1 MNQDVNDIYAMFL
14 TEISAALAGNIES
27 AFADTKALHGDFN
40 VEPTT
45 LFKLYSET
53 LEQNIELLKSYAD
66 RFVADGNAVLQA
78 WCEGMIADASR
89 QLDLLDKEK
98 DPAIA
103 LDDFVSGVISALDEE
118 GKRVVLGGGSEKFFN
133 LASKWLDRK
142 DFSENVLKG
151 DLTAAMAVYA
161 GSWVNAVVTGVLTGV
176 AVAAGAASWPVLAG
190 IAVIGAV
197 AGVLGGSAADDI
209 AEDFF
214 DFAKEPE
221 DRREDAYQ
229 AIVFQIKNGG
239 GSYLPGLKD
248 YLAFGTQQ
256 DDQLSA
262 QYDKSYSS
270 TLIGGSGNDTLY
282 GGDLID
288 KLSGGHGDDF
298 LVGYAGPDTLNG
310 GMGDDHLHGGRGS
323 DLLQGGKGF
332 DTYEFRVGDLDEI
345 TEDTIIDTDG
355 IGKITFEGVAIGD
368 LSVNTVSRDGLG
380 WETHDRVFR
389 LQSVPSGDKSTLIIT
404 HRESGGRIV
413 VKNWSNGG
421 LNITLPGLG
430 QPGSPENPVSQTND
444 DDLVGRDGDPDEV
457 RSGND
462 IISGLGGNDGIAGG
476 YGDDWI
482 DGGHGNDLI
491 LGGPGVNRLFG
502 GLGDDILIGSS
513 MLLAWRKPEDEL
525 GSGDRNAWY
534 SESASRPGIISVG
547 NGWLSEVS
555 GNNPAGSDA
564 TQNLFNFSVR
574 AHYTNGHDPWVKT
587 NPNVLPSGN
596 DDIDGGDGSDIAYGG
611 EGNDT
616 LLGGAQN
623 DLLLGGSDHDY
634 IEGEEGDDLIF
645 GDDFSAANG
654 IWSFMATQ
662 ISDRANTSGN
672 DIIFGGNGEDR
683 IFGQGGNDVIS
694 GGEGGDILQG
704 DRVDYGLTYSYVSAG
719 LPGNDYI
726 DGGAGNDR
734 IYGDGGNDTLL
745 GGDGADYILGDA
757 VGIDESRHGNDVIDG
772 GSGVDTIIGL
782 GGDDVIRGGE
792 GNDLLLG
799 DASASDLALQFH
811 GNDRIYG
818 EGGNDE
824 IQGNAGDD
832 YLSGGSGKDLLQGE
846 SGNDTLSG
854 DADDDELQ
862 GGMGNDTLIGGA
874 GNDSLFG
881 EDGDDNLIGDE
892 GQDFI
897 YGGTGNDRLSG
908 GGGADTLVG
917 GDGGDNIDG
926 NQGDDVIDGELGN
939 DSIRGGLGNDF
950 IDGDEGDDDVDAGD
964 GNDSVYGGGG
974 NDLVNGGLG
983 NDTVTAAEG
992 NDQVNGGDGNDYLEG
1007 SDGDD
1012 TLSGDK
1018 GDDVVIGGTG
1028 NDQAVGGEG
1037 SDILY
1042 GDDQFGVYSGND
1054 KIDGDAG
1061 DDYLDGGRG
1070 DDQLDGGTGN
1080 DTLMGAEGNDI
1091 YLIKAGDGHDEVL
1104 GFGSQSAGRDTIV
1117 LSGLSRNQATF
1128 RRSGSALVMTF
1139 GTDQSVRLDGFL
1151 ARDSGGHR
1159 IVFGDGSA
1167 MDRAEALSLL
1177 GGGTAGDDD
1186 LQGSDQDDELYG
1198 QGGNDKLYG
1207 QEGNDSLNGGIG
1219 NDLVFGG
1226 GGNDL
1231 LEGGDGDDLLDG
1243 GTGDDRLYGGAGS
1256 DFFRYGIG
1264 YGNDSIAFDPA
1275 ADIRQVQL
1283 LDIVNPADMY
1293 YALKNGALV
1302 MTIIETGQSITIEGY
1317 AGVNGPTARIVLAD
1331 GAELL
1336 PELLWSGANEIEG
1349 SSGDDQLYGYD
1360 GEDYIYGFGGDD
1372 RIWGGNDK
1380 DYLVGGW
1387 GKDTIYGGSGND
1399 TLQGDSHYPYWWMNG
1414 GEDDYLDGGEGDDH
1428 IYGND
1433 GNDTLLGGAGNDSIS
1448 GQDGADVLNGG
1459 AGNDALYGNAGS
1471 DLYEFGRGGGR
1482 DIIWEFGW
1490 MGESGP
1496 QFGDIDTLRFDAS
1509 VLKEEIVVYRD
1520 DRFSSTL
1527 QFVIE
1532 GTDDSIAVLDFFD
1545 YLTYNTRDSI
1555 EQVVFTD
1562 GTTWDLEEILYQAM
1576 RGSHRNDNLMGL
1588 YAKDDFINAGAGNDR
1603 VMALEHDDTIQGGT
1617 GNDSIEA
1624 GEGDDV
1630 LVGGSGSDILSGDAG
1645 NDIYRFGL
1653 GSDLDVITNGSTVL
1667 TDHDVIELGEGITT
1681 ENIRLARSGDALV
1694 IDIDGHAD
1702 RLIVLGHFITDEHWS
1717 RGGPIDA
1724 LHFADGTIWVQEDI
1738 LAKLVAPLEAIAVNI
1753 DGMPYAD
1760 LQDAGGYVIGIQNT
1774 LAEVHRETAGA
1785 TWFDIGPGEARL
1797 FGGASGDTYVFG
1809 KGYGNQA
1816 IHDAG
1821 GTDRVLF
1828 NADLSPSDVT
1838 LYKLGNDME
1847 VHVEGQSPLT
1857 IVGFFSEG
1865 GMAAIESMVFANGT
1879 VWDSAWLHTNAVN
1892 PDVTLNGTAG
1902 SDILRGS
1909 VGNDQ
1914 LFGLEGN
1921 DQLEGDSGDDLLD
1934 GGTGT
1939 DVMRG
1944 GKGSDTYVVDDA
1956 SDSIFDNGY
1965 ASDSWTRE
1973 INTVRSS
1980 IDYTL
1985 GVNLQRLI
1993 LDGTADLNGTGNGES
2008 NTLQGNAGANV
2019 LTAAAVD
2026 DYSSLADWINGGAGN
2041 DILIGAWGNDTLI
2054 GGAGNDRMEG
2064 GGGDDLYYVD
2074 SLGDVIV
2081 EAEDEAP
2088 SFPMAMAMQLSSD
2101 ATNSSVGE
2109 SGAPGIPA
2117 MGEHPYRNGDTV
2129 ATSIDFTLTE
2139 KLESLILVGT
2149 AVNGTGNE
2157 FSNWLSGN
2165 AQDNVLSGLGEY
2177 DTIYGGAGRDVLYG
2191 GDSGDELDGEDG
2203 NDTLVGGDGD
2213 DFYIYTAG
2221 QGHDTIVNVDVYGE
2235 DMLRVSGAA
2244 FDQFRFDRIGDDMV
2258 ATLSDQSG
2266 SLTFKDWYTE
2276 SANRV
2281 DRLYD
2286 QNWMELTSDQV
2297 DNLVGGAEL
2306 SQLIGAMAQGEAGQE
2321 VYAQSW
2327 SERGNQPHLMIA
2339 AV

>member
-1 MNQDVNDIYAMFL
+1 M
-14 TEISAALAGNIES
+14 
-27 AFADTKALHGDFN
+27 
-40 VEPTT
+40 
-45 LFKLYSET
+45 
-53 LEQNIELLKSYAD
+53 
-66 RFVADGNAVLQA
+66 
-78 WCEGMIADASR
+78 
-89 QLDLLDKEK
+89 
-98 DPAIA
+98 
-103 LDDFVSGVISALDEE
+103 
-118 GKRVVLGGGSEKFFN
+118 
-133 LASKWLDRK
+133 
-142 DFSENVLKG
+142 
-151 DLTAAMAVYA
+151 
-161 GSWVNAVVTGVLTGV
+161 
-176 AVAAGAASWPVLAG
+176 
-190 IAVIGAV
+190 
-197 AGVLGGSAADDI
+197 
-209 AEDFF
+209 
-214 DFAKEPE
+214 
-221 DRREDAYQ
+221 
-229 AIVFQIKNGG
+229 
-239 GSYLPGLKD
+239 
-248 YLAFGTQQ
+248 
-256 DDQLSA
+256 SA

-288 KLSGGHGDDF
+288 KLSGGNGDDF

-389 LQSVPSGDKSTLIIT
+389 LQSVPSGDRSNLIIT

-491 LGGPGVNRLFG
+491 LGGPGANRLFG

-525 GSGDRNAWY
+525 GSSDRNAWY

-555 GNNPAGSDA
+555 GNTPAGSDA
-564 TQNLFNFSVR
+564 TQNLFNFHVR
-574 AHYTNGHDPWVKT
+574 AHYTNGQDPWVET

-634 IEGEEGDDLIF
+634 IDGEEGDDLIF
-645 GDDFSAANG
+645 GDNFSAANG

-672 DIIFGGNGEDR
+672 DIILGGNGEDR

-694 GGEGGDILQG
+694 GGEGDDILQG

-757 VGIDESRHGNDVIDG
+757 VGIDEPRHGNDVIDG

-799 DASASDLALQFH
+799 DASASDLVLQFH

-832 YLSGGSGKDLLQGE
+832 YLSGGSGKDLLQGQ

-908 GGGADTLVG
+908 GGGTDTLVG

-926 NQGDDVIDGELGN
+926 NQGDDV
-939 DSIRGGLGNDF
+939 

-974 NDLVNGGLG
+974 NDLISGGLG

-1018 GDDVVIGGTG
+1018 GDDIVIGGTG

-1080 DTLMGAEGNDI
+1080 DALMGAEGNDI

-1104 GFGSQSAGRDTIV
+1104 GLGSQSAGRDTIA

-1139 GTDQSVRLDGFL
+1139 GTDQSLRLEGFL

-1159 IVFGDGSA
+1159 IVFGDGST

-1177 GGGTAGDDD
+1177 GGGTAGDDE

-1198 QGGNDKLYG
+1198 EAGNDRLYG

-1243 GTGDDRLYGGAGS
+1243 GAGDDRLLGGAGS
-1256 DFFRYGIG
+1256 DIFRYGTG

-1275 ADIRQVQL
+1275 AKVRQVQL
-1283 LDIVNPADMY
+1283 LDIVNPAGMY
-1293 YALKNGALV
+1293 YALKNGALI
-1302 MTIIETGQSITIEGY
+1302 MTDINTGQSLTIEGY
-1317 AGVNGPTARIVLAD
+1317 AGASGPTARILLAD
-1331 GAELL
+1331 GNELL
-1336 PELLWSGANEIEG
+1336 PGMLWRGADEIEG
-1349 SSGDDQLYGYD
+1349 NSWNDEIYGYD
-1360 GEDYIYGFGGDD
+1360 GDDLLVGMLGDD
-1372 RIWGGNDK
+1372 RIYGGN
-1380 DYLVGGW
+1380 GQ
-1387 GKDTIYGGSGND
+1387 D
-1399 TLQGDSHYPYWWMNG
+1399 TLIGDFLRIYYYWQIGVWYN
-1414 GEDDYLDGGEGDDH
+1414 DYLDGGEGDDY
-1428 IYGND
+1428 IYGD
-1433 GNDTLLGGAGNDSIS
+1433 GGDDILIGGAGNDSLN
-1448 GQDGADVLNGG
+1448 GGDGADILNGG
-1459 AGNDALYGNAGS
+1459 AGNDVLYGGRGA
-1471 DLYEFGRGGGR
+1471 DIYEFGRGGGS
-1482 DIIWEFGW
+1482 DFILGLPGW
-1490 MGESGP
+1490 RGSV
-1496 QFGDIDTLRFDAS
+1496 RFDAS
-1509 VLKEEIVVYRD
+1509 VQKEDIVVYND
-1520 DRFSSTL
+1520 DIIGGSL
-1527 QFVIE
+1527 QLIID
-1532 GTDDSIAVLDFFD
+1532 GTSDSITLGGFYD
-1545 YLTYNTRDSI
+1545 YRSPGMPMLDSI
-1555 EQVVFTD
+1555 EQVIFAD
-1562 GTTWDLEEILYQAM
+1562 GTVWDAQEILYQSM
-1576 RGSHRNDNLMGL
+1576 RGSRRNDNIIIFYPKDEFIDSGL
-1588 YAKDDFINAGAGNDR
+1588 GNDIVQGFENDDTIYGGAGNDS
-1603 VMALEHDDTIQGGT
+1603 LSGGA
-1617 GNDSIEA
+1617 GNDI
-1624 GEGDDV
+1624 

-1645 NDIYRFGL
+1645 NDIYRFDVGSGL
-1653 GSDLDVITNGSTVL
+1653 DFISNWRTEEP
-1667 TDHDVIELGEGITT
+1667 DHDLIELGEGITT

-1694 IDIDGHAD
+1694 IDIEGYTD
-1702 RLIVLGHFITDEHWS
+1702 RLMVLGHFLTAEQWGG
-1717 RGGPIDA
+1717 RGPINA
-1724 LHFADGTIWVQEDI
+1724 LHFADGSIWGQDEIVE
-1738 LAKLVAPLEAIAVNI
+1738 KLGAPLEPIEVKIGGPSYTNFY
-1753 DGMPYAD
+1753 DT
-1760 LQDAGGYVIGIQNT
+1760 GGYVIGIQSAGRDYNY
-1774 LAEVHRETAGA
+1774 ETAGA
-1785 TWFDIGPGEARL
+1785 TWFDLGPGDVHIS
-1797 FGGASGDTYVFG
+1797 GGTAGDTYVFG
-1809 KGYGNQA
+1809 KGYGIQA
-1816 IHDAG
+1816 IQ
-1821 GTDRVLF
+1821 DRSGIDRIIF
-1828 NADLSPSDVT
+1828 NADLSPGDLT
-1838 LYKLGNDME
+1838 LYKLGDDLQMY
-1847 VHVEGQSPLT
+1847 VEGQSPLT
-1857 IVGFFSEG
+1857 IVGFFSES
-1865 GMAAIESMVFANGT
+1865 GMAAIESVTFANGT
-1879 VWDSAWLHTNAVN
+1879 VWDSAWLHANAVS
-1892 PDVTLNGTAG
+1892 PDLALNGTAG

-1909 VGNDQ
+1909 IGNDR
-1914 LFGLEGN
+1914 LSGLEGK
-1921 DQLEGDSGDDLLD
+1921 DQLEGESGDDLLD
-1934 GGTGT
+1934 GGTGA
-1939 DVMRG
+1939 DMMRG
-1944 GKGSDTYVVDDA
+1944 GRGSDTYVVDDA
-1956 SDSIFDNGY
+1956 GDSIFDNGY
-1965 ASDSWTRE
+1965 NSGLEDFWRTD
-1973 INTVRSS
+1973 INTVISS

-1985 GVNLQRLI
+1985 GVNLQQLI
-1993 LDGTADLNGTGNGES
+1993 LDGTSDLNGTGNGDS
-2008 NTLQGNAGANV
+2008 NSLQGNAGANI
-2019 LTAAAVD
+2019 LTGATVD
-2026 DYSSLADWINGGAGN
+2026 EYSYKDDWMDGGAGS

-2081 EAEDEAP
+2081 ETEGEAP
-2088 SFPMAMAMQLSSD
+2088 SFPMAMAMQLSRD
-2101 ATNSSVGE
+2101 ATTSSVGE
-2109 SGAPGIPA
+2109 SGAPGIPP

-2129 ATSIDFTLTE
+2129 AASIDFTLTE
-2139 KLESLILVGT
+2139 ELESLILVGT

-2177 DTIYGGAGRDVLYG
+2177 DTIHGGAGRDVLYG
-2191 GDSGDELDGEDG
+2191 GDGGDELDGEDG

-2213 DFYIYTAG
+2213 DLYVYTAG
-2221 QGHDTIVNVDVYGE
+2221 QGHDTIVNVDAYGE
-2235 DMLRVSGAA
+2235 DMLRVNGAA
-2244 FDQFRFDRIGDDMV
+2244 FDQFSFDRIGEDMV
-2258 ATLSDQSG
+2258 ATLNDQSG

-2286 QNWMELTSDQV
+2286 QNWIELNADQV
-2297 DNLVGGAEL
+2297 DSLVGGAEL
-2306 SQLIGAMAQGEAGQE
+2306 SQLIGAMSQGEAGQD
-2321 VYAQSW
+2321 VFTQPW
-2327 SERGNQPHLMIA
+2327 SERGNQPHPMIA

>member
-1 MNQDVNDIYAMFL
+1 MNQDENDRYAMFL

-27 AFADTKALHGDFN
+27 AFADAKALHGDSN

-45 LFKLYSET
+45 LFNLYSET

-66 RFVADGNAVLQA
+66 RFAVDGNAILNS
-78 WCEGMIADASR
+78 WTEGMIADASR

-98 DPAIA
+98 DPAVA
-103 LDDFVSGVISALDEE
+103 LKDFASGVISALDKE
-118 GKRVVLGGGSEKFFN
+118 GTRIALGGGSEKFFKF
-133 LASKWLDRK
+133 ASKGLDELDVITK
-142 DFSENVLKG
+142 AAQG

-176 AVAAGAASWPVLAG
+176 AVASGVASWPVLAG
-190 IAVIGAV
+190 IAVIGSI
-197 AGVLGGSAADDI
+197 AGVLGGNVADDV
-209 AEDFF
+209 AEYFF

-221 DRREDAYQ
+221 DMREDAYQ
-229 AIVFQIKNGG
+229 SIVFQIKNGG
-239 GSYLPGLKD
+239 SAYLPGLND

-288 KLSGGHGDDF
+288 KLSGGDGDDF

-310 GMGDDHLHGGRGS
+310 GLGDDHLHGGRGS

-332 DTYEFRVGDLDEI
+332 DTYEFRVRDLDEI

-380 WETHDRVFR
+380 WETHDGVFR
-389 LQSVPSGDKSTLIIT
+389 LQSVPNGDKSTLIIT

-444 DDLVGRDGDPDEV
+444 DDLVGRDGGPDEV

-491 LGGPGVNRLFG
+491 LGGPGANRLLG

-513 MLLAWRKPEDEL
+513 MLMAWRKPKDEL
-525 GSGDRNAWY
+525 GSSERDAWY
-534 SESASRPGIISVG
+534 SESAARTGIISVG

-555 GNNPAGSDA
+555 GNTPAGSDA
-564 TQNLFNFSVR
+564 TQNIFNFSVR
-574 AHYTNGHDPWVKT
+574 AYYTNGQDPWVET
-587 NPNVLPSGN
+587 NPNILPSGN
-596 DDIDGGDGSDIAYGG
+596 DDIDGGDGSDVAYGG

-634 IEGEEGDDLIF
+634 IDGEDGDDLIF
-645 GDDFSAANG
+645 GDDFSSADG

-672 DIIFGGNGEDR
+672 DIILGGTGEDR

-694 GGEGGDILQG
+694 GGEGDDILQG

-734 IYGDGGNDTLL
+734 IYGDSGNDTLL

-757 VGIDESRHGNDVIDG
+757 VGIDESQHGNDVIDG

-782 GGDDVIRGGE
+782 GGDDVIRGGD
-792 GNDLLLG
+792 GDDLLLG
-799 DASASDLALQFH
+799 DASGSDLALQFH

-818 EGGNDE
+818 EAGNDE

-832 YLSGGSGKDLLQGE
+832 YLSGGSGKDLLQGQA
-846 SGNDTLSG
+846 GNDTLLG

-862 GGMGNDTLIGGA
+862 GGGGGDTLIGGT
-874 GNDSLFG
+874 GDDRLFG

-892 GQDFI
+892 GRDFI

-908 GGGADTLVG
+908 GSGEDTLVG
-917 GDGGDNIDG
+917 GDGDDNIDG
-926 NQGDDVIDGELGN
+926 NQGDDAIDGELGN
-939 DSIRGGLGNDF
+939 DSIRGGLGNDV
-950 IDGDEGDDDVDAGD
+950 IDGDEGDDYVDAGD
-964 GNDSVYGGGG
+964 GNDSIYGGGG
-974 NDLVNGGLG
+974 NDLINGGDG

-992 NDQVNGGDGNDYLEG
+992 NDQVNGGNGNDYLEG

-1018 GDDVVIGGTG
+1018 GDDIVIGGAG
-1028 NDQAVGGEG
+1028 NDQTVGGEG

-1042 GDDQFGVYSGND
+1042 GDDQFGIYSGND
-1054 KIDGDAG
+1054 KIAGDAG

-1080 DTLMGAEGNDI
+1080 DTLVGAEGNDT
-1091 YLIKAGDGHDEVL
+1091 YLIKAADGHDEVIGL
-1104 GFGSQSAGRDTIV
+1104 GSQSAGSDTIT
-1117 LSGLSRNQATF
+1117 LTGLSRNQATF

-1139 GTDQSVRLDGFL
+1139 GTDQSLRLEGFL

-1159 IVFGDGSA
+1159 IVFGDGST
-1167 MDRAEALSLL
+1167 MDRADALSLL
-1177 GGGTAGDDD
+1177 GGGTAGDDE
-1186 LQGSDQDDELYG
+1186 LQGSGQDDELYG
-1198 QGGNDKLYG
+1198 EAGNDRIYG
-1207 QEGNDSLNGGIG
+1207 QDGNDSLNGGIG

-1231 LEGGDGDDLLDG
+1231 LEGGDGNDLLDG
-1243 GTGDDRLYGGAGS
+1243 GAGDDHLSGGAGS
-1256 DFFRYGIG
+1256 DVFRYGTG
-1264 YGNDSIAFDPA
+1264 YGNDTITFDPA
-1275 ADIRQVQL
+1275 ADVRQVQL
-1283 LDIVNPADMY
+1283 VDIVNPADMY
-1293 YALKNGALV
+1293 YALKNGALI
-1302 MTIIETGQSITIEGY
+1302 MTVTETGQSLTIEGY
-1317 AGVNGPTARIVLAD
+1317 AGASGPTARILLAD
-1331 GAELL
+1331 GSELL
-1336 PELLWSGANEIEG
+1336 PEMLWRGADEIEG
-1349 SSGDDQLYGYD
+1349 NSWNDEIYGYD
-1360 GEDYIYGFGGDD
+1360 GDD
-1372 RIWGGNDK
+1372 L
-1380 DYLVGGW
+1380 LVGMLGD
-1387 GKDTIYGGSGND
+1387 DTIYGGNGQD
-1399 TLQGDSHYPYWWMNG
+1399 TLIGDFLHIYYYWQMGVWYN
-1414 GEDDYLDGGEGDDH
+1414 DYLDGGEGDDY
-1428 IYGND
+1428 IYGNGGD
-1433 GNDTLLGGAGNDSIS
+1433 DILIGGAGNDSLY
-1448 GQDGADVLNGG
+1448 GGLGADILNGEAGNDVLYGG
-1459 AGNDALYGNAGS
+1459 AGADI
-1471 DLYEFGRGGGR
+1471 YEFGRGGGS
-1482 DIIWEFGW
+1482 DFILGSPGW
-1490 MGESGP
+1490 RGSV
-1496 QFGDIDTLRFDAS
+1496 RFDAS
-1509 VLKEEIVVYRD
+1509 VLKEDIVVYNND
-1520 DRFSSTL
+1520 IYGGSL
-1527 QFVIE
+1527 QLIIE
-1532 GTDDSIAVLDFFD
+1532 GTSDSITLGGFYDIRSPGIPTLDP
-1545 YLTYNTRDSI
+1545 I
-1555 EQVVFTD
+1555 EQVIFAD
-1562 GTTWDLEEILYQAM
+1562 GTVWDVQEILYQSM
-1576 RGSHRNDNLMGL
+1576 RGSHRNDNIIIFYPKDEFIDSGL
-1588 YAKDDFINAGAGNDR
+1588 GNDIVQGLENDDTIYGGAGNDS
-1603 VMALEHDDTIQGGT
+1603 LSGGA
-1617 GNDSIEA
+1617 GNDI
-1624 GEGDDV
+1624 
-1630 LVGGSGSDILSGDAG
+1630 LVGGSGSDILSGDTG
-1645 NDIYRFGL
+1645 NDIYRFGI
-1653 GSDLDVITNGSTVL
+1653 GSGLDFISNWRTAEP
-1667 TDHDVIELGEGITT
+1667 DHDLIELGEGITT

-1694 IDIDGHAD
+1694 IDIEGYTD
-1702 RLIVLGHFITDEHWS
+1702 RLMVLGHFLTAEQWGS
-1717 RGGPIDA
+1717 GGPINA
-1724 LHFADGTIWVQEDI
+1724 LHFADGSIWGQDEIVE
-1738 LAKLVAPLEAIAVNI
+1738 KLGAPLEPIEVTIGGSSYTNF
-1753 DGMPYAD
+1753 YAT
-1760 LQDAGGYVIGIQNT
+1760 GGYVIGIQSTGRDYNY
-1774 LAEVHRETAGA
+1774 EMAGA
-1785 TWFDIGPGEARL
+1785 TWFDLGPGDVHIS
-1797 FGGASGDTYVFG
+1797 GGTAGDTYVFG
-1809 KGYGNQA
+1809 KGYGIQA
-1816 IHDAG
+1816 IQDRG
-1821 GTDRVLF
+1821 GTDRIVF
-1828 NADLSPSDVT
+1828 NADLSPGDLT
-1838 LYKLGNDME
+1838 LYKLGYDLQMY
-1847 VHVEGQSPLT
+1847 VEGQSPLT
-1857 IVGFFSEG
+1857 IVGFFGES
-1865 GMAAIESMVFANGT
+1865 GMAAIESVTFANGT
-1879 VWDSAWLHTNAVN
+1879 VWDSAWLHANAVS
-1892 PDVTLNGTAG
+1892 PDLALNGTTG

-1909 VGNDQ
+1909 IGNDR
-1914 LFGLEGN
+1914 LSGLEGN
-1921 DQLEGDSGDDLLD
+1921 DQLEGESGDDLLD
-1934 GGTGT
+1934 GGAGA
-1939 DVMRG
+1939 DMMRG
-1944 GKGSDTYVVDDA
+1944 GRGSDTYVVDDA
-1956 SDSIFDNGY
+1956 GDSIFDNGY
-1965 ASDSWTRE
+1965 NSGLEDFWRTD
-1973 INTVRSS
+1973 INTVISG

-1985 GVNLQRLI
+1985 GINLQRLI
-1993 LDGTADLNGTGNGES
+1993 LDGTADLNGAGNGES

-2026 DYSSLADWINGGAGN
+2026 DYSSWADWIDGGAGN

-2129 ATSIDFTLTE
+2129 AASIDFTLTE
-2139 KLESLILVGT
+2139 ELESLILVGT

-2191 GDSGDELDGEDG
+2191 GDGGDELDGEDG

-2297 DNLVGGAEL
+2297 DSLVGGAEL

-2339 AV
+2339 AA

>member
-1 MNQDVNDIYAMFL
+1 MDFSKLQFDYSQLAANVYGAKSSVRSGLNTVQLPEGWNQIDEKISQSGFMARAYRNAATGEVVVAYAGTTLEEGQALDDWITGNVPAGVGGFSQQVFEAIEFYLNVLRLPGVDQAKTSFTGHSLGGGLASLMAVYFDKKATVFDQAPFEKSAATSAYDLYLEPLKYAGYTLPQEFEDYDLLHYNERKSNVQQIVVAGEVLSYGTENLFKINDGNPLVLDPEAEDIFGWGGSVGADFAKAVDLHSMTLLAGFMNSEIFFEISKNFKELLPRIFRGAYQDVVPTNRITSTLLELLVQRQIVGEGSLDTL
-14 TEISAALAGNIES
+14 AADVAKIVGTDLRG
-27 AFADTKALHGDFN
+27 ADGSFVLHGDG
-40 VEPTT
+40 
-45 LFKLYSET
+45 Y
-53 LEQNIELLKSYAD
+53 
-66 RFVADGNAVLQA
+66 G
-78 WCEGMIADASR
+78 
-89 QLDLLDKEK
+89 KE
-98 DPAIA
+98 I
-103 LDDFVSGVISALDEE
+103 
-118 GKRVVLGGGSEKFFN
+118 N
-133 LASKWLDRK
+133 LA
-142 DFSENVLKG
+142 
-151 DLTAAMAVYA
+151 
-161 GSWVNAVVTGVLTGV
+161 
-176 AVAAGAASWPVLAG
+176 ASLVDVVLAG
-190 IAVIGAV
+190 IYQQANGRSPQDGFSGRMSEVLTRADGHITFDADALGRQAQRGVDSLSQYVSARTQNLALDTNLLERARWGVQDGAAMRYVGSDFDVRSDVVV
-197 AGVLGGSAADDI
+197 ALHGNNTITVGGGDDLVLGGNGDDDI
-209 AEDFF
+209 
-214 DFAKEPE
+214 
-221 DRREDAYQ
+221 
-229 AIVFQIKNGG
+229 
-239 GSYLPGLKD
+239 S
-248 YLAFGTQQ
+248 
-256 DDQLSA
+256 
-262 QYDKSYSS
+262 
-270 TLIGGSGNDTLY
+270 GGSGDDLLY
-282 GGDLID
+282 GG
-288 KLSGGHGDDF
+288 
-298 LVGYAGPDTLNG
+298 A
-310 GMGDDHLHGGRGS
+310 
-323 DLLQGGKGF
+323 GF
-332 DTYEFRVGDLDEI
+332 DTYRFLTNESLLVSADRIYDSGGDGAVYVDNVAVTAGVRLTETTWADSTGNLRLTMIADPVHRLIVTNLLSGDTIHVERWQNGQLGISLGGEISVLPPVGMKWDGDLTPEGANI
-345 TEDTIIDTDG
+345 NGVFQGNEEAEAFYTGFGEDVIDAAGGIDVINGGSGSDVINGGDG
-355 IGKITFEGVAIGD
+355 NDFIVEVARTARNLDRWIGAPPT
-368 LSVNTVSRDGLG
+368 
-380 WETHDRVFR
+380 DRV
-389 LQSVPSGDKSTLIIT
+389 LASGV
-404 HRESGGRIV
+404 GFMV
-413 VKNWSNGG
+413 G
-421 LNITLPGLG
+421 L
-430 QPGSPENPVSQTND
+430 
-444 DDLVGRDGDPDEV
+444 
-457 RSGND
+457 RSGNAED
-462 IISGLGGNDGIAGG
+462 ARTYYEDVFLGLVGTIRNGGPSFYPDPELFADG
-476 YGDDWI
+476 GDVI
-482 DGGHGNDLI
+482 DGGGGSDLI
-491 LGGPGVNRLFG
+491 M
-502 GLGDDILIGSS
+502 S
-513 MLLAWRKPEDEL
+513 
-525 GSGDRNAWY
+525 
-534 SESASRPGIISVG
+534 
-547 NGWLSEVS
+547 
-555 GNNPAGSDA
+555 
-564 TQNLFNFSVR
+564 
-574 AHYTNGHDPWVKT
+574 
-587 NPNVLPSGN
+587 
-596 DDIDGGDGSDIAYGG
+596 G
-611 EGNDT
+611 EGNDIVD
-616 LLGGAQN
+616 GGIGN
-623 DLLLGGSDHDY
+623 DVISGGHDSDILMGND
-634 IEGEEGDDLIF
+634 GDDLIF
-645 GDDFSAANG
+645 GDRINGVLAGEEVANLSSAA
-654 IWSFMATQ
+654 
-662 ISDRANTSGN
+662 RADGD
-672 DIIFGGNGEDR
+672 DI
-683 IFGQGGNDVIS
+683 
-694 GGEGGDILQG
+694 
-704 DRVDYGLTYSYVSAG
+704 
-719 LPGNDYI
+719 I
-726 DGGAGNDR
+726 DGGAGNDELR
-734 IYGDGGNDTLL
+734 GDGGNDQIW
-745 GGDGADYILGDA
+745 GGQ
-757 VGIDESRHGNDVIDG
+757 
-772 GSGVDTIIGL
+772 
-782 GGDDVIRGGE
+782 GDDVI
-792 GNDLLLG
+792 LG
-799 DASASDLALQFH
+799 DTVGMEASRQ
-811 GNDRIYG
+811 
-818 EGGNDE
+818 
-824 IQGNAGDD
+824 
-832 YLSGGSGKDLLQGE
+832 
-846 SGNDTLSG
+846 
-854 DADDDELQ
+854 
-862 GGMGNDTLIGGA
+862 
-874 GNDSLFG
+874 GNDSLHG
-881 EDGDDNLIGDE
+881 GE
-892 GQDFI
+892 GQDQI
-897 YGGTGNDRLSG
+897 WG
-908 GGGADTLVG
+908 GGGNDTISGDAGNDTIFGDFVVGQLDPQFHGADRISGGVG
-917 GDGGDNIDG
+917 MDWINGQG
-926 NQGDDVIDGELGN
+926 GDDVIDGGDDADTLLGGAGADVINGGTGYDLIVGDDFDAPENEQGN
-939 DSIRGGLGNDF
+939 DTI
-950 IDGDEGDDDVDAGD
+950 
-964 GNDSVYGGGG
+964 
-974 NDLVNGGLG
+974 NGGLG
-983 NDTVTAAEG
+983 DDTILGMGG
-992 NDQVNGGDGNDYLEG
+992 NDQL
-1007 SDGDD
+1007 
-1012 TLSGDK
+1012 
-1018 GDDVVIGGTG
+1018 
-1028 NDQAVGGEG
+1028 VGGEG
-1037 SDILY
+1037 NDSLY
-1042 GDDQFGVYSGND
+1042 GDDQVGNFAGND
-1054 KIDGDAG
+1054 KLSGNTG

-1080 DTLMGAEGNDI
+1080 DTLIGAEGNDT
-1091 YLIKAGDGHDEVL
+1091 YLIKAGDGHDVVSGL
-1104 GFGSQSAGRDTIV
+1104 GDQSAGSDTIA
-1117 LSGLSRNQATF
+1117 LSGLSRNEATF

-1243 GTGDDRLYGGAGS
+1243 GTGDDRLSGGAGS
-1256 DFFRYGIG
+1256 DVFRYGIG

-1372 RIWGGNDK
+1372 RIWGGNDR

-1399 TLQGDSHYPYWWMNG
+1399 MLQGDSHYPYWWMNG
-1414 GEDDYLDGGEGDDH
+1414 GEDDYLDGGEGDDN

-1482 DIIWEFGW
+1482 DIIREFGW

-1603 VMALEHDDTIQGGT
+1603 VMALEHDDTIQGGK

-1630 LVGGSGSDILSGDAG
+1630 LLGGSGSDILSGDAG

-1653 GSDLDVITNGSTVL
+1653 GSDLDVITNGSIVL

-1753 DGMPYAD
+1753 DGVPYAD

-1774 LAEVHRETAGA
+1774 LGEVHRETAGA

-1809 KGYGNQA
+1809 KGYGSQA

-1902 SDILRGS
+1902 SDILLGS

-1914 LFGLEGN
+1914 LFGLEAN

-1934 GGTGT
+1934 GGTGA

-2026 DYSSLADWINGGAGN
+2026 DYSSWADWIDGGAGN

-2101 ATNSSVGE
+2101 ATNSSVGD

-2129 ATSIDFTLTE
+2129 AASIDFTLTE
-2139 KLESLILVGT
+2139 ELESLILVGT

-2191 GDSGDELDGEDG
+2191 GDGGDELDGEDG

-2286 QNWMELTSDQV
+2286 RNWMELTSDQV
-2297 DNLVGGAEL
+2297 DSLVGGAEL

-2327 SERGNQPHLMIA
+2327 SERSNQPHLMIA